1 MALSRDQLQV
11 LRKELERRYR
21 DLRELVGAELLASDE
36 ESYIELAG
44 RVHDAADASVADLIE
59 DVALVN
65 IDRHVNEVRAIE
77 RALAAMD
84 RGTYGECRDCGTEIE
99 FERLEAIPWVARCH
113 DCQKK
118 WEHEHLTD
126 ARHGSSL

>member
-1 MALSRDQLQV
+1 MTLSRDRMQALRQALEQRYDE
-11 LRKELERRYR
+11 LRKLI
-21 DLRELVGAELLASDE
+21 GSELLASDE

-59 DVALVN
+59 DVTLVN

-77 RALAAMD
+77 QALAAMEQ
-84 RGTYGECRDCGTEIE
+84 GTYGECSECGTEIE
-99 FERLEAIPWVARCH
+99 FERLQAIPWAVRCH
-113 DCQKK
+113 DCQQK
-118 WEHEHLTD
+118 WEREHLTD